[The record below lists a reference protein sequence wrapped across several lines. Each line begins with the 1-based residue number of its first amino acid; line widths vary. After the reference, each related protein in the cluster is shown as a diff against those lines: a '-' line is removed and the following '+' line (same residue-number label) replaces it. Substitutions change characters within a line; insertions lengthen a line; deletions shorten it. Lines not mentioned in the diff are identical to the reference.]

1 MNFELKFLMN
11 FLNIWKKIIKKEPSD
26 LNKKEKIIKITQ
38 VDRKISIQEKKVKDK
53 CACCFGSKFV
63 L

>member
-1 MNFELKFLMN
+1 MNFELKILPKFLD
-11 FLNIWKKIIKKEPSD
+11 IWIEIKKTNRFE
-26 LNKKEKIIKITQ
+26 LKEKIRKITQ
-38 VDRKISIQEKKVKDK
+38 VGKKISVHEKKVKWK